1 MLAIDD
7 IIYTKEIT
15 NNKLNNTPSEQ
26 ELKNI
31 KELIAKILR
40 PLEKKWDDY
49 CLNNNLGHGGIVI
62 KRGFI
67 SKNISDNYIIDSYM
81 NFNSGF
87 SVTTY
92 PSNGNM
98 KEYSSFI
105 KKYFN
110 RKNYDRIIEIGFK
123 NGIPDSIYISYKN
136 ITGEQRKQYFSLI

>member
-1 MLAIDD
+1 
-7 IIYTKEIT
+7 
-15 NNKLNNTPSEQ
+15 
-26 ELKNI
+26 
-31 KELIAKILR
+31 
-40 PLEKKWDDY
+40 
-49 CLNNNLGHGGIVI
+49 
-62 KRGFI
+62 
-67 SKNISDNYIIDSYM
+67 M

-92 PSNGNM
+92 PSNENM

-136 ITGEQRKQYFSLI
+136 MTGEQRKQYFNLI